1 MYKCFSSKYQRPV
14 IVIEAGEYYIST
26 QGEIISTIVGS
37 CICTCLYD
45 PVHAVGGVNHFM
57 LPASLK
63 SHEILTTEMGR
74 YGLYAMELLIA
85 EIMKSGGER
94 QLLKAKVFGGGR
106 LLNYRLSHDNIPQFN
121 IKFINHFL
129 KMEQIPIVNQDV
141 GGDFG
146 RKLYFFS
153 DTGKVFVKKLLPQ
166 QYTEFKYVE
175 ARYTERL
182 LRIKKNAKTCYSNHR

>member
-1 MYKCFSSKYQRPV
+1 
-14 IVIEAGEYYIST
+14 
-26 QGEIISTIVGS
+26 
-37 CICTCLYD
+37 
-45 PVHAVGGVNHFM
+45 
-57 LPASLK
+57 
-63 SHEILTTEMGR
+63 MGR

-141 GGDFG
+141 GGILGVNCIFLVIQV
-146 RKLYFFS
+146 RS
-153 DTGKVFVKKLLPQ
+153 
-166 QYTEFKYVE
+166 
-175 ARYTERL
+175 
-182 LRIKKNAKTCYSNHR
+182 S